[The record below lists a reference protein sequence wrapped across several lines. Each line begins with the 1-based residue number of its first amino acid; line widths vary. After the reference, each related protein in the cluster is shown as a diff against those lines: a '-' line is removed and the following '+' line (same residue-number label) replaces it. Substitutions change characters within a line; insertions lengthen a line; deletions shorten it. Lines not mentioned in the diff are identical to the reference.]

1 MHGGVKLHCRGSV
14 SINFS
19 KDDKQ
24 CLITQ
29 SGDFSFRKVQIFQ
42 FSKYRFFHFAE
53 VQTSRFVK
61 YILSISFRRGCA
73 RLALSDLKIG
83 IVLDIF
89 ILSGKT
95 PDEKDRLI
103 FDSSGSEIR
112 SSVFLIIE
120 IGIK

>member
-1 MHGGVKLHCRGSV
+1 ME
-14 SINFS
+14 
-19 KDDKQ
+19 
-24 CLITQ
+24 
-29 SGDFSFRKVQIFQ
+29 IFH
-42 FSKYRFFHFAE
+42 FAKYRFSNSQSTGFFHFAE

-73 RLALSDLKIG
+73 RLALSELKIG

-112 SSVFLIIE
+112 LSVFLIIE